1 MTVPSRRDALAAAGL
16 GITTL
21 TLPRAAAH
29 ATDLTPQVADTASLV
44 LHLDAGSTA
53 SYPGTGTTWTDLS
66 AAGNDVTWVADA
78 AAPSWDPDG
87 WFTFDGGDR
96 LEVGAI
102 LTAGSA
108 YTVEAWVWDTS
119 GGTGSRNIISS
130 SSDVLFLNGTTLH
143 GGTGRSYLVTES
155 PGFPTATWQH
165 VAFTVDPD
173 TTTVRL
179 FREGTQ
185 VDVATRSGGS
195 AGEVLYIGAHVA
207 TSLWNGRIAEVRVYA
222 SALTAAQVA
231 ANRLTTAGRY
241 AD

>member
-29 ATDLTPQVADTASLV
+29 ATDVTPQVADTASLV

-66 AAGNDVTWVADA
+66 AAGNDVTWVAGTTAPAWDA
-78 AAPSWDPDG
+78 GG

-102 LTAGSA
+102 LTAGSS
-108 YTVEAWVWDTS
+108 YTVEAWVWDAS
-119 GGTGSRNIISS
+119 DATGSRNILSS
-130 SSDVLFLNGTTLH
+130 SSDVLYLNGTNLH
-143 GGTGRSYLVTES
+143 GGVGGTFRVTEA

-173 TTTVRL
+173 AATVRL
-179 FREGTQ
+179 YREGAE
-185 VDVATRSGGS
+185 VDAEPRAGGS
-195 AGEVLYIGAHVA
+195 SGETLYIGAHVA
-207 TSLWNGRIAEVRVYA
+207 ASLWIGRIAEVRVYA
-222 SALTAAQVA
+222 TALTAAQVA